1 MKKLLAYLDLQS
13 HILYKKK
20 GQVQGSLEIVY
31 SLQEELKEI
40 TGMDEVTLQPAAGA
54 HGEWTALMIFKAYH
68 LDNGE
73 GHRDEVIVPDSAHGT
88 NPASASFAGFK
99 AVTVKSNERGEV
111 DIEDLKRVVNEN
123 TAAIM
128 LTNPNTLGIFEK
140 TSWKSVKLYMKQA
153 DYYTMT
159 VQT

>member
-1 MKKLLAYLDLQS
+1 MKYNPKVNEKVARIPGFSESHPLQEEE
-13 HILYKKK
+13 HI
-20 GQVQGSLEIVY
+20 QGSLEIIY

-68 LDNGE
+68 ENNG
-73 GHRDEVIVPDSAHGT
+73 GHRDEVIVPDT
-88 NPASASFAGFK
+88 VQTQASFAGFK
-99 AVTVKSNERGEV
+99 SVTVKSNERGEV
-111 DIEDLKRVVNEN
+111 DIEDLKRVVNDN

-140 TSWKSVKLYMKQA
+140 NIMEIREIVHEAGGLLL
-153 DYYTMT
+153 
-159 VQT
+159 